1 MSKKFASP
9 LCLGFAAIKSH
20 LKVSPAKIRFAVNYA
35 RNTLCTILFS
45 PEDLQSVKFC
55 RSIDAVAFYEAH
67 LSTYSV
73 LTFMT
78 RYTMANCCGTFIL
91 CKLPSWI
98 NGRTL
103 HLDPATEHFA
113 SILFTDAFCFIPRS
127 TNALDSAPKRSAKWF
142 SLFYTFSM
150 LDAVMN
156 GVMYYAR
163 KYFF

>member
-103 HLDPATEHFA
+103 YVSLDQYGTAIDTKVPFQTPGPCDRTFRLY
-113 SILFTDAFCFIPRS
+113 IVYWCVL
-127 TNALDSAPKRSAKWF
+127 L
-142 SLFYTFSM
+142 YT
-150 LDAVMN
+150 AVD
-156 GVMYYAR
+156 
-163 KYFF
+163 